1 MTGQVAND
9 LAERVLEALRGVLD
23 PELGHNIVDLG
34 MVYGI
39 EVGERGNV
47 RIVMTTTAPGCPAG
61 ALLREGVSAA
71 AAEVSG
77 VAATEVVVTFDPPWS
92 PERMAPQIKSQL
104 GFAPLH

>member
-1 MTGQVAND
+1 MNRQPTDD
-9 LAERVLEALRGVLD
+9 LGERVLQALRGVLD

-34 MVYGI
+34 MIYQV
-39 EVGERGNV
+39 EVTERGEV

-61 ALLREGVSAA
+61 RLLREGVSAA

-92 PERMAPQIKSQL
+92 PDRMAPQIKSQL
-104 GFAPLH
+104 GFAPPH